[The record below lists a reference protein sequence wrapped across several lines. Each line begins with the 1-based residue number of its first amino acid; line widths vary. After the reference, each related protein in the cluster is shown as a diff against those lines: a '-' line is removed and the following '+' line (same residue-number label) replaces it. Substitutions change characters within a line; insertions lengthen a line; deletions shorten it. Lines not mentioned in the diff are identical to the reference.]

1 MEERISQ
8 AEGQVRPETNNQEIQ
23 DKLQTVI
30 SRCEASEQDH
40 REVRQKVEK
49 LEEMRTQLR
58 ELEQRL
64 SDLNTQPVDTPG
76 PVSETQPAPVLDSK
90 DDLESVK
97 SFVTEKLSGMKDL
110 VSGPLSVVF
119 DAVRSDDF
127 VGEDNFLTF
136 SKANQFIQLSYS
148 GLRGFLILMN

>member
-8 AEGQVRPETNNQEIQ
+8 AEGQGRPETNSQEIQ

-40 REVRQKVEK
+40 KEVRQKVEK
-49 LEEMRTQLR
+49 LEEMRTELR

-64 SDLNTQPVDTPG
+64 SDLNTQPVDP

-148 GLRGFLILMN
+148 GHQGFLILVN